1 MGSLVVC
8 LPVAHKGAFHV
19 SLIVT
24 LTKFRAGGQLAVRH
38 GGREVVF
45 DWASRRPDTIQWAA
59 FFSDCEHEVL
69 QVTEGHRVT
78 LTYNLFWTN
87 YGPSFMANHLEVLD
101 QESLHFYT
109 ALEKLLEKMK
119 SSGKGD
125 HLFGSQV
132 I

>member
-8 LPVAHKGAFHV
+8 LPVAHKGTFRFI
-19 SLIVT
+19 LIVT
-24 LTKFRAGGQLAVRH
+24 LTNFWSGGQLAVRH

-45 DWASRRPDTIQWAA
+45 DWASRRLDTIQWAA
-59 FFSDCEHEVL
+59 FFSDCEHEIL

-87 YGPSFMANHLEVLD
+87 YGPAFMANHLEVFD

-125 HLFGSQV
+125 HPLGSQA